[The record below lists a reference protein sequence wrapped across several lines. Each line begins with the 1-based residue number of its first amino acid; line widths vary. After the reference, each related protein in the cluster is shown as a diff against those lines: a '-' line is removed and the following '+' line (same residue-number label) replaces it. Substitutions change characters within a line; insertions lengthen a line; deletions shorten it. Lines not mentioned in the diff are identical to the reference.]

1 MNHGDTHRTLE
12 GVLDRE
18 IDVARSLA
26 AALDAERAALTG
38 DSVAAVTAV
47 AAQKI
52 ELFGSI
58 EKLEEERRE
67 LCDAAQISLPNMRR
81 GRTPVITGVSPT
93 VAERWCALLELI
105 AGCRIANEVNGYIIN
120 ARRGQVGQLLQII
133 RGGAPAT
140 YGPQGKPDSKLLRVL
155 ARA

>member
-1 MNHGDTHRTLE
+1 MNHRDTDQSLE
-12 GVLDRE
+12 GVLDSE

-26 AALDAERAALTG
+26 ATLDAERVALTG
-38 DSVAAVTAV
+38 DSVAAVTAT

-52 ELFGSI
+52 ELFVAI
-58 EKLEEERRE
+58 EKLEERRRA
-67 LCDAAQISLPNMRR
+67 LCDAASISLPNMRK
-81 GRTPVITGVSPT
+81 GRTPVITGVSQT

-133 RGGAPAT
+133 RGGAPVT
-140 YGPQGKPDSKLLRVL
+140 YGPQGKPEAKLLRAL